1 MSRQP
6 KLRPKSHIPGFPDAM
21 YDLATMSS
29 MSQMEARTSLGEDK
43 HDQRVFRVKRK
54 HVLKACDR
62 CRVKKTKDA
71 TTSML
76 IQLSVTGN
84 SHATAVPRITIHVS
98 SGRGRLRRQRSIRED
113 GFPGE
118 PLTESPDGYPL
129 THAILDRLGLIKQ
142 AEENADEQDEDSED
156 LQYLRYMASTDCSA
170 TTDPSPEPV
179 TPPEP
184 SPSHCSPVNP
194 STKTDGPY
202 NWEYQPVHAAHH
214 EQYASYQH
222 SGFYSVTM
230 PRSAVEATGHVAES
244 KCSEALPP
252 VSNPENSYYFY
263 TGTNGNAES
272 TKGPLHPGVTAGPRT
287 HHHSTAFTCTISN
300 HSTRALHLAGHLTHV
315 VKLLV
320 TLCGEPSCCIPFLFI
335 FSLASIAF
343 LFIFPPRSFYT
354 RRTPILRS
362 LSPPISSVVN
372 ARSFYGRQK
381 PAQNLPAQLWA
392 RPRH

>member
-98 SGRGRLRRQRSIRED
+98 SGRGRLRRQRSIRE
-113 GFPGE
+113 GKEIYIPTWVLPAQRLRKEANPG
-118 PLTESPDGYPL
+118 LVTE
-129 THAILDRLGLIKQ
+129 Q

-287 HHHSTAFTCTISN
+287 HHHSTGMPAELLSN
-300 HSTRALHLAGHLTHV
+300 YSLHLHDQQSLYQGLAPSWSSYP
-315 VKLLV
+315 
-320 TLCGEPSCCIPFLFI
+320 CG
-335 FSLASIAF
+335 
-343 LFIFPPRSFYT
+343 
-354 RRTPILRS
+354 
-362 LSPPISSVVN
+362 
-372 ARSFYGRQK
+372 
-381 PAQNLPAQLWA
+381 
-392 RPRH
+392 

>member
-1 MSRQP
+1 MLESHHSLVVKALQRLY
-6 KLRPKSHIPGFPDAM
+6 KLCLNK
-21 YDLATMSS
+21 
-29 MSQMEARTSLGEDK
+29 
-43 HDQRVFRVKRK
+43 
-54 HVLKACDR
+54 
-62 CRVKKTKDA
+62 
-71 TTSML
+71 
-76 IQLSVTGN
+76 
-84 SHATAVPRITIHVS
+84 
-98 SGRGRLRRQRSIRED
+98 D

-287 HHHSTAFTCTISN
+287 HHHSTGMPAELLSN
-300 HSTRALHLAGHLTHV
+300 YSLHLHDQQSLYQGLAPSWSSYP
-315 VKLLV
+315 
-320 TLCGEPSCCIPFLFI
+320 CG
-335 FSLASIAF
+335 
-343 LFIFPPRSFYT
+343 
-354 RRTPILRS
+354 
-362 LSPPISSVVN
+362 
-372 ARSFYGRQK
+372 
-381 PAQNLPAQLWA
+381 
-392 RPRH
+392 